1 MCALLGLVFYVSFKH
16 ILINLIGFVGVPNSV
31 RILYKLPSSL
41 SFSKSL
47 NSRCHTALYSPL
59 PTHKNLMNAN
69 YTGQK
74 KIFLLSVKIQ
84 VDSYRLYF
92 AESSYNNHIALVA
105 NCVKEKELNSKV
117 CL

>member
-1 MCALLGLVFYVSFKH
+1 
-16 ILINLIGFVGVPNSV
+16 
-31 RILYKLPSSL
+31 
-41 SFSKSL
+41 
-47 NSRCHTALYSPL
+47 
-59 PTHKNLMNAN
+59 MNAN